1 MKIEVV
7 YGAPCSG
14 KSTYVQDRL
23 TDNDITYDY
32 DRLIRAMTN
41 RKEQL
46 ADTSVAHSLAIQMR
60 YTIIS
65 WLQKNRDTV
74 ATAYIITRYPTD
86 ELKEKLTIFD
96 DVEYVPMQT
105 SLKECLARLEGDD
118 MRPDKD
124 AWEEIIQTW
133 YDQHGESTKTP
144 NKNSNNARSRAGRR
158 GFYMPKKTR
167 ENRRKEGGMERLEKT
182 KRFSVAKADAATDIE
197 LINQF
202 AIKELTPEDV
212 FCFSVVLCDNDI
224 DREVERF
231 TDRTLEQLAELF
243 VGKTGI
249 SDHVWSADRQIARV
263 YWTSVEKTDRKT
275 ALDTPLKQLRAK
287 AYMVR
292 NDTNKAII
300 DSIEAGIIKEV
311 SIGCAVKNCN
321 CSICGKKLGF
331 DWRTWTYQ
339 CETGHIKG
347 ETYPEGLCFGN
358 LENPIDAY
366 EFSFVAVPAQRG
378 AGVTKGMNAPD
389 EAFEILMTADLSGC
403 GAQIKALIPRLQSA
417 LADEKERVERAKILQ
432 ENQKFLKAKTRK
444 DDVTN
449 GNDTL

>member
-1 MKIEVV
+1 
-7 YGAPCSG
+7 
-14 KSTYVQDRL
+14 
-23 TDNDITYDY
+23 
-32 DRLIRAMTN
+32 
-41 RKEQL
+41 
-46 ADTSVAHSLAIQMR
+46 
-60 YTIIS
+60 
-65 WLQKNRDTV
+65 
-74 ATAYIITRYPTD
+74 
-86 ELKEKLTIFD
+86 
-96 DVEYVPMQT
+96 
-105 SLKECLARLEGDD
+105 
-118 MRPDKD
+118 
-124 AWEEIIQTW
+124 
-133 YDQHGESTKTP
+133 
-144 NKNSNNARSRAGRR
+144 
-158 GFYMPKKTR
+158 
-167 ENRRKEGGMERLEKT
+167 MERLEKT

-224 DREVERF
+224 DRDLERF

-263 YWTSVEKTDRKT
+263 YWTNVEKTDRIT

-321 CSICGKKLGF
+321 CSICGKKLF
-331 DWRTWTYQ
+331 LEWKTWTYQ

-347 ETYPEGLCFGN
+347 ETYPEGLCVGD

-378 AGVTKGMNAPD
+378 AGVTKSVNAPD
-389 EAFEILMTADLSGC
+389 EAFEILMAADLSSC
-403 GAQIKALIPRLQSA
+403 GAQIKALLPRLQSA
-417 LADEKERVERAKILQ
+417 LADEKDRVERAKILQ
-432 ENQKFLKAKTRK
+432 ENQKFIKNERQK
-444 DDVTN
+444 
-449 GNDTL
+449 G